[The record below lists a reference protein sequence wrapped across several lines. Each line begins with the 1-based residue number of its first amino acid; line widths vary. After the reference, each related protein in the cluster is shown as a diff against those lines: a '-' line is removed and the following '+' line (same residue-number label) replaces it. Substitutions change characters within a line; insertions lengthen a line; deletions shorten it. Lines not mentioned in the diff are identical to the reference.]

1 MWTKCLCKKADIH
14 LKKIKINKA
23 LCFNRRRLS
32 SGDRNLT
39 LDSNFNVNSYWH
51 FGVWKKKKRTRK
63 KKRKMG
69 GQIDHTIKK
78 SHRDL
83 PRRPVNAAGLE
94 RIVPIAD
101 RSALAPWC

>member
-1 MWTKCLCKKADIH
+1 ME
-14 LKKIKINKA
+14 
-23 LCFNRRRLS
+23 
-32 SGDRNLT
+32 
-39 LDSNFNVNSYWH
+39 
-51 FGVWKKKKRTRK
+51 KRKNEGK

>member
-1 MWTKCLCKKADIH
+1 MLIATGI
-14 LKKIKINKA
+14 
-23 LCFNRRRLS
+23 
-32 SGDRNLT
+32 SG
-39 LDSNFNVNSYWH
+39 Y
-51 FGVWKKKKRTRK
+51 GKKKKKLGK

-78 SHRDL
+78 THRDL